1 MAASS
6 GKKKVDLRE
15 LMRQQKA
22 AKQSSVK
29 RIESPLAKYNNLGQL
44 ICVVCN
50 QQVKNEILWTAHI
63 QGKKHK
69 DNVLL
74 LKTGKQVGSKVVSTH
89 PVRSNAQP
97 VPQPS
102 TTTIKRKAEPD
113 TTAQPVKGILK
124 KPRIGLPY
132 DDSSS
137 EESDNE
143 ETPQDKLP
151 ADFFDNPKRTSSST
165 SKTVTSSTSSSQ
177 VKRSNDVIPSG
188 LPADF
193 FDSSAS
199 SNNASEEPSGKEEQD
214 LTNKPMSEVL
224 PEGFFDDPVQDAKV
238 RKVEVRNTME
248 EEWEKFQKEMETQQQ
263 VSETL
268 AEEDDEAAQTERN
281 IDEID
286 EQIQCFAKVETLWDK
301 KDELKSK
308 AEDRMK
314 DGERKQGG
322 NELDE
327 SGDEAEFEE
336 FLNWRS
342 KGAWK

>member
-1 MAASS
+1 MAAPS
-6 GKKKVDLRE
+6 GRKKVDLRE
-15 LMRQQKA
+15 LMRQKKA
-22 AKQSSVK
+22 AKQTSVK

-50 QQVKNEILWTAHI
+50 QQVKNEILWTAHL

-69 DNVLL
+69 DNVVL
-74 LKTGKQVGSKVVSTH
+74 LKTGKQAGNKVVSTH
-89 PVRSNAQP
+89 PVRSNPLPLSQ
-97 VPQPS
+97 S
-102 TTTIKRKAEPD
+102 TTSAKRKAEPAA
-113 TTAQPVKGILK
+113 TAQPVKGILK

-137 EESDNE
+137 DESDNE
-143 ETPQDKLP
+143 TTQDKLP
-151 ADFFDNPKRTSSST
+151 ADFFDNGKGTSST
-165 SKTVTSSTSSSQ
+165 PRTATSSTSSSQ
-177 VKRSNDVIPSG
+177 VKSRSNDAIASG

-193 FDSSAS
+193 FDSGAS
-199 SNNASEEPSGKEEQD
+199 SNNVAGEPSGTDGKEDQD
-214 LTNKPMSEVL
+214 QANKPMAEVL
-224 PEGFFDDPVQDAKV
+224 PEGFFDDPVKDAKV

-248 EEWEKFQKEMETQQQ
+248 EEWEKFQKEMQTQQQ
-263 VSETL
+263 VSENL

-308 AEDRMK
+308 AEDREK
-314 DGERKQGG
+314 KQDE

-327 SGDEAEFEE
+327 SGDEADFDE

-342 KGAWK
+342 KGAYK